1 MVFLFNWVIFRFNML
16 VVQGGY
22 ASIQEIFN
30 WKRSIPI
37 IRVRPVWLGVGLQRC
52 TLRPVCFGWPKDITW
67 QWQCQVHTW
76 PGSTAWRVATL
87 QYKITWK
94 ITEYIIGKNTT
105 RTKCLEFCFDAAW
118 NLQGYIG
125 FQICICW
132 PKLSTKVESPQTPRD
147 AMEKRVRILVIPTNY
162 RDTRERCKESLN
174 KNWPP
179 KNTNSCG
186 RNWIIFCMCIYT

>member
-16 VVQGGY
+16 IVQGGY
-22 ASIQEIFN
+22 ASIQEILN

-37 IRVRPVWLGVGLQRC
+37 IRVRPVGLDVGLQRC

-94 ITEYIIGKNTT
+94 ITEDIIGKNTT
-105 RTKCLEFCFDAAW
+105 WTKCLEFCFDAAW

-125 FQICICW
+125 FQNCICW
-132 PKLSTKVESPQTPRD
+132 PKLSTKVESPQDTKGFPT
-147 AMEKRVRILVIPTNY
+147 EKRVRILVIPNKLPWHARKVQKLIEQKFTP
-162 RDTRERCKESLN
+162 KEHEFL
-174 KNWPP
+174 
-179 KNTNSCG
+179 
-186 RNWIIFCMCIYT
+186 R

>member
-1 MVFLFNWVIFRFNML
+1 MIFLFNWVIFRFNML
-16 VVQGGY
+16 
-22 ASIQEIFN
+22 IFSG
-30 WKRSIPI
+30 W
-37 IRVRPVWLGVGLQRC
+37 IRINPRNLELKTLHPHHSGPTRWLGVGLQRC

-125 FQICICW
+125 FQICMCW
-132 PKLSTKVESPQTPRD
+132 PKLSTKVESPQDTKGFPT
-147 AMEKRVRILVIPTNY
+147 EKRVRILVIPNKLPWHARKVQKLIEQKFTP
-162 RDTRERCKESLN
+162 KEHEFL
-174 KNWPP
+174 
-179 KNTNSCG
+179 
-186 RNWIIFCMCIYT
+186 R